1 MHGNEQWPI
10 SLGRQRKLALLV
22 ALGGSSRSVLSPW
35 SQGESGLRSAGF
47 EHRRR
52 HCGGTV
58 ATNAADKVALWA
70 LILNFFENSLLLQ
83 KLGCQFFLKRYLLV
97 NKTFFKINNALIILE
112 NYLILKEN
120 F

>member
-52 HCGGTV
+52 RCGATV

-70 LILNFFENSLLLQ
+70 LILNFCENSFTGSGITSTNAAYLYAPLLQ
-83 KLGCQFFLKRYLLV
+83 KLS
-97 NKTFFKINNALIILE
+97 I
-112 NYLILKEN
+112 
-120 F
+120 

>member
-52 HCGGTV
+52 RRYCGATV

-70 LILNFFENSLLLQ
+70 LILNFFENSLFLQ
-83 KLGCQFFLKRYLLV
+83 KLGCQFFLK
-97 NKTFFKINNALIILE
+97 KILTI
-112 NYLILKEN
+112 KEN
-120 F
+120 LFFYQ